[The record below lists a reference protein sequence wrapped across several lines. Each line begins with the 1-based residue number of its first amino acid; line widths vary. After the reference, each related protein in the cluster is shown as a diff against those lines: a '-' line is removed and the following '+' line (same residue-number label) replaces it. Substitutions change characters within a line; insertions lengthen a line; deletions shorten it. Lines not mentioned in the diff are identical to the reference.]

1 MDELLAA
8 ARSLAC
14 HQAIYRF
21 YAALDAADFAAV
33 AAAVAPDGVWH
44 RQGKALRC
52 PGEVAAAMA
61 ERPAGRV
68 TAHLVQNLVVTL
80 LDAQTATARYNTLVF
95 RRVKITQGTLVVE
108 AQEAN
113 ATGLEFENAQWEAF
127 NRLLQLHRS
136 FLSSSYATEALPSDR
151 ASREAIMVP
160 AAAASPAAAAAA
172 QVQTAASDVTR
183 TV

>member
-14 HQAIYRF
+14 QQAIHRF
-21 YAALDAADFAAV
+21 DAALDAADFATV
-33 AAAVAPDGVWH
+33 AAAVAPEGVWH
-44 RQGKALRC
+44 RQGKALRG

-95 RRVKITQGTLVVE
+95 RHDGAAGAPPPAPIGVPLSIAAAQDRLRRDAATGNWLVVE
-108 AQEAN
+108 
-113 ATGLEFENAQWEAF
+113 
-127 NRLLQLHRS
+127 
-136 FLSSSYATEALPSDR
+136 R
-151 ASREAIMVP
+151 ASSRVFGA
-160 AAAASPAAAAAA
+160 
-172 QVQTAASDVTR
+172 
-183 TV
+183 